1 MTKFSVV
8 FLLVILAAI
17 AAVRAGG
24 LDGRGYILI
33 LSLVITMVLFTFM
46 SPIKKCTT
54 KRPSIQEAEG
64 PAPVYI
70 PKVLRN
76 RHDIVNDHPSS
87 SSHLEYGSD
96 SPVVD
101 TVEIDGEEVPIR
113 GLMT

>member
-8 FLLVILAAI
+8 LLLIILAAL
-17 AAVRAGG
+17 ASLRKGS
-24 LDGRGYILI
+24 LDGRGYVLI
-33 LSLVITMVLFTFM
+33 LSLVITLVLFTFM

-64 PAPVYI
+64 AAPIYI
-70 PKVLRN
+70 PKVLRH
-76 RHDIVNDHPSS
+76 RQDIGSDH

-113 GLMT
+113 GVMT